1 MAPAVTT
8 FLRSGVRLAQI
19 APPPPPALATVP
31 GPVTP
36 AAAAVASPIGQDRG
50 GDDGEP
56 ATAPAANAPAAAAMS
71 ATAGPTAPSDDE
83 TTLVPSPLGALDRV
97 VAAAEAEL
105 AAALAAA
112 DTAMSVGAD

>member
-1 MAPAVTT
+1 MSSLHQPAKRPTLHADLNLRAPSLGFVAPAVTT

-19 APPPPPALATVP
+19 APPPPPPPALATVP

-71 ATAGPTAPSDDE
+71 ATAGPPAPSDDE
-83 TTLVPSPLGALDRV
+83 TTRGPS
-97 VAAAEAEL
+97 
-105 AAALAAA
+105 
-112 DTAMSVGAD
+112 